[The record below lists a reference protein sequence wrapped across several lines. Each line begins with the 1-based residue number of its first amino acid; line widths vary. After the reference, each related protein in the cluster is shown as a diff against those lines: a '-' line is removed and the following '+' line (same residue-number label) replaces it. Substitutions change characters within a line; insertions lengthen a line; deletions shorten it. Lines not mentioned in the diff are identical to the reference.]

1 MTPRESREIF
11 IESVF
16 KPDEINKLKTTGMYK
31 DYVEGR
37 ISVNT
42 IYRNFKDQ
50 GI

>member
-1 MTPRESREIF
+1 MTPQESREIF

-16 KPDEINKLKTTGMYK
+16 QPDDVKKMKTSGMYK

-42 IYRNFKDQ
+42 IYRNFKEQ